1 MRKVT
6 TRYVLTIN
14 PYQIV
19 RENWV
24 VGKILSLVLS
34 LCFFFKKKST
44 NSVGTP
50 EKRQILLGHDKSFGR
65 ERNLVG

>member
-34 LCFFFKKKST
+34 LCFFFKKRASG
-44 NSVGTP
+44 VGTL
-50 EKRQILLGHDKSFGR
+50 ERDNFVLGHDKSFGR